1 MDKNSTLDEIFAND
15 PFGLLDIKPRVSQ
28 SRNEEERLISSFEEI
43 NSFFEM
49 EHREPL
55 ESQNMQERTL
65 FTRLASLRKNLTKI
79 LALKSYDR
87 FGLLNLTETKEYNSI
102 EDLLQ
107 DDSFGLLGDD
117 TAGLFDLKH
126 VNYSEDR
133 ASADF
138 VARRKP
144 CKDFDK
150 YEPMLKAVQ
159 NDLFLGKRKLVN
171 FNQDNLRV
179 GAFYVHNGVLFYL
192 KEINITQKEHYKLDG
207 TRVREDGRTRCI
219 FENGTESNML
229 KRSVEKILYANG
241 KVVTEN
247 ADEVAASLS
256 HQVNQITEHDQA
268 FGYIYVLQSKSTDPA
283 IKDLKDLYKIG
294 YSSTEVFDRIKNAS
308 KEPTYLMA
316 DVKLIMSYQCFNMNP
331 QKLEQLLHNFF
342 GSACLNIDIFDEKGQ
357 RHTPR
362 EWFIAPLNIIEEAVD
377 LVLDKTI
384 SNFKFDI
391 FTKTI
396 SNR

>member
-65 FTRLASLRKNLTKI
+65 FTRLASLRKNPIKI

-87 FGLLNLTETKEYNSI
+87 FGLLNLTEPKEYNSLD
-102 EDLLQ
+102 DLLE
-107 DDSFGLLGDD
+107 DDAFDLLGDD
-117 TAGLFDLKH
+117 SEGLFDLKH
-126 VNYSEDR
+126 VNYNEDR

>member
-1 MDKNSTLDEIFAND
+1 MDKKSILDEIFSND
-15 PFGLLDIKPRVSQ
+15 PFGLLDIKPRASH
-28 SRNEEERLISSFEEI
+28 SRNEDERLISSFEEI
-43 NSFFEM
+43 NSFFEK
-49 EHREPL
+49 EQREPL

-65 FTRLASLRKNLTKI
+65 FARLASLRKNPTKI
-79 LALKSYDR
+79 LALKPYDR
-87 FGLLNLTETKEYNSI
+87 FGLLNLAEPKEYNSI
-102 EDLLQ
+102 DDLLQ

-126 VNYSEDR
+126 VSYSDER

-138 VARRKP
+138 IARRKP

-150 YEPMLKAVQ
+150 YEPLLKAVQ
-159 NDLFLGKRKLVN
+159 KDISLGKRKLVN

-192 KEINITQKEHYKLDG
+192 KEINITQKEHYKPDG

-247 ADEVAASLS
+247 SDEVAASLF
-256 HQVNQITEHDQA
+256 NQITEKDQA

-294 YSSTEVFDRIKNAS
+294 YSIVEISDRLKNAS

-316 DVKLIMSYQCFNMNP
+316 EVKLVMSFKCYNMNP
-331 QKLEQLLHNFF
+331 QKLEMLLHNFF

-362 EWFIAPLNIIEEAVD
+362 EWFIAPLNIIEEAIGLIVENKILNYTYSKID
-377 LVLDKTI
+377 GIIK
-384 SNFKFDI
+384 K
-391 FTKTI
+391 
-396 SNR
+396 